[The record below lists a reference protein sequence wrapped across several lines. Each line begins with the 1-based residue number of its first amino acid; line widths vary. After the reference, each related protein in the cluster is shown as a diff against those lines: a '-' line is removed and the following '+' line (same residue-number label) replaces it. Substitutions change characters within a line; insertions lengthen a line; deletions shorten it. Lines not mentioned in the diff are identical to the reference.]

1 MEVKIKL
8 ERVLQMLT
16 DVERVDALSDIE
28 RDMILADLREAYA
41 AVKFGKTEEK
51 EDAVTAPVVEQSA
64 APVAAP
70 EQQDEAEEDEPEME
84 FEIIFNEEEN
94 EEDEADEAPV
104 AETPVVETPIFE
116 QPVVEQSAA
125 QPLFEQQVD
134 QSAFV
139 QHVEPQPIVLQPVP
153 QYQAVEH
160 QSVEMNNA
168 TNANPLASHIS
179 SFGTE
184 PSRRSPI
191 LSLYEDAAPVVGDQ
205 FREMPSVA
213 DTISCPK
220 GVAESAPVFSLR
232 SSIGMVD
239 RYMLIQEL
247 FDGRIDA
254 YEAAIDAL
262 EMQPSFE
269 DCVIYITENYSWR
282 AQSEGTRY
290 MMELLQRKYNA

>member
-8 ERVLQMLT
+8 ERVLQMLA

-41 AVKFGKTEEK
+41 AVKFAKTEEK

-64 APVAAP
+64 ALVAAP

-116 QPVVEQSAA
+116 QPEVEQSAA
-125 QPLFEQQVD
+125 QPLFEQQVE

-139 QHVEPQPIVLQPVP
+139 QHVEPQPIVPQPVP

-179 SFGTE
+179 SFGSDS
-184 PSRRSPI
+184 SRRSPI
-191 LSLYEDAAPVVGDQ
+191 LSLYEDAAPIAHAKSSSLLCRSRNLRMMVAY
-205 FREMPSVA
+205 REHQLQPRRHRSYHRTTPVSA
-213 DTISCPK
+213 YIGPPYLSSCAMRIP
-220 GVAESAPVFSLR
+220 EYSLPH
-232 SSIGMVD
+232 
-239 RYMLIQEL
+239 L
-247 FDGRIDA
+247 
-254 YEAAIDAL
+254 
-262 EMQPSFE
+262 
-269 DCVIYITENYSWR
+269 
-282 AQSEGTRY
+282 
-290 MMELLQRKYNA
+290 